1 MVITLSMGIATII
14 GTLVLTNL
22 LIALMTTEYE
32 KVSERAAAEVMFNQ
46 AELAYDLTTQTSR
59 LMPAPLNLIPL
70 VFSAIIWF
78 FNLIISLI
86 NPKFVL

>member
-1 MVITLSMGIATII
+1 MGIATIF

-32 KVSERAAAEVMFNQ
+32 KVSERAAAEVMCNQ

-70 VFSAIIWF
+70 VFSVIIWF
-78 FNLIISLI
+78 FNLIISLL
-86 NPKFVL
+86 NPRFVGRSYMEF